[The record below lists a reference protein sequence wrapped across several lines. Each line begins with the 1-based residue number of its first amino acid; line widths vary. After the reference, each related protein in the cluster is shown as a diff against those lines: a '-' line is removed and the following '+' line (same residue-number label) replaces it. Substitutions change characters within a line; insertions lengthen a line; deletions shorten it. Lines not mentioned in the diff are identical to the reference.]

1 MICFDGEYMFR
12 RFKLSS
18 FVPLLLMSA
27 ASLSMGRLAF
37 GQDLPDPI
45 FIVPTKIESCT
56 LAESLELVGSVETPV
71 HSVLRAGWSLKI
83 DKIHVVRGQKVKKG
97 DLLVSADP
105 GYFKQQIVFYERQTQ
120 IVSKSL
126 SNYRADLKSLRD
138 REERLRGL
146 VERDIS
152 PRSQLEE
159 LERLI
164 ASTTAEAQRAEKIR
178 GDLESELKLAKTRAD
193 KSNFYSPVD
202 GVVTQI
208 IADPRALSGSLVAH
222 FNTVIARVDSPGNY
236 VVKAQVLDFQVIRL
250 KKGQKANVRLPHG
263 EFISG
268 VVDFVAPV
276 PVPVEAPQNSWSQ
289 TSQKETSRFAVWV
302 RFDRPGPIIAA
313 GTGAQVKVDLAQHAA
328 KVCAPVNAIRV
339 DRGSSVIALRR
350 GKGVWKLVPVRTG
363 QMDDARVEILA
374 GAKPGDTVAASLW

>member
-1 MICFDGEYMFR
+1 MA
-12 RFKLSS
+12 L
-18 FVPLLLMSA
+18 
-27 ASLSMGRLAF
+27 
-37 GQDLPDPI
+37 GQGLPDPI
-45 FIVPTKIESCT
+45 FIVPTKIESCS
-56 LAESLELVGSVETPV
+56 LQESLEIVGSVETPV

-83 DKIHVVRGQKVKKG
+83 EKIHVVRGQKVKKG

-105 GYFKQQIVFYERQTQ
+105 GFFKQQIGFYERQTQ
-120 IVSKSL
+120 ILSKSL
-126 SNYRADLKSLRD
+126 SNYRADLRSLRD

-146 VERDIS
+146 VEKDIS

-159 LERLI
+159 LERSI
-164 ASTTAEAQRAEKIR
+164 ASITTELQRIEKTR
-178 GDLESELKLAKTRAD
+178 GDLESELKIAKTRAD

-222 FNTVIARVDSPGNY
+222 FNTVIARVDSPGRY
-236 VVKAQVLDFQVIRL
+236 VVKAQVLDFQVSRL

-263 EFISG
+263 EVISG

-276 PVPVEAPQNSWSQ
+276 PVPVEAPQNPWSQ
-289 TSQKETSRFAVWV
+289 VAQNQTSRFAVWV

-313 GTGAQVKVDLAQHAA
+313 DTSAHVNVNLAQHSA
-328 KVCAPVNAIRV
+328 KVCAPVNALRV
-339 DRGSSVIALRR
+339 DRGSSTIALRQS
-350 GKGVWKLVPVRTG
+350 KGGWKLVPVQTG
-363 QMDDARVEILA
+363 RMDHARVEILA